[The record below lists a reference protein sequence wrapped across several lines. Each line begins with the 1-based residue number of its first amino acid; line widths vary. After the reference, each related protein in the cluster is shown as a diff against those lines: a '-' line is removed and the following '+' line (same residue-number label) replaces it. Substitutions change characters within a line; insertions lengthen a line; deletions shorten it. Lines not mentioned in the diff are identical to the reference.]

1 MTERLSSMKGK
12 KYIVGKLWG
21 LMVLSIFGFQ
31 FSTAYAQGVI
41 DEVIWVVGD
50 EAILRSEVE
59 DERLR
64 AQYEGQQI
72 KGDPYCVI
80 PEQMAIQKLFLHQA
94 ELDSVEANEST
105 VSHQVDMRMNYYISQ
120 IGSKEKMEE
129 YFRKPSSEIR
139 EEMMTMVRNQMI
151 IQQMQQKLTSS
162 IKPTPAE
169 IRRFY
174 NELPADSIPMMP
186 AQVEVQILSFE
197 PPVPVEETERIKQR
211 LREFTER
218 IQNGSAD
225 FSMLAR
231 LYSEDTES
239 AKKGGELGFVGK
251 GQLVPE
257 FAEVAF
263 NLNDPKR
270 VSRVVQTE
278 YGYHIIQL
286 IEKKG
291 DRINCR
297 HILLRPRISATD
309 KVNALERLD
318 SIRQLILNDSLI
330 FEQAVL
336 RFSQDKNTV
345 MNAGLMINPNTGS
358 SKFEYQELAPEIA
371 KQIYSMNEGD
381 VSQPFVMMDMQK
393 NREVCAIVLLKKK
406 TDVHRANLTDD
417 FQTIKSML
425 EARKGQELLHDWI
438 LQKQKTTFVQISP
451 EWQGCDFEYPNW
463 LHN

>member
-1 MTERLSSMKGK
+1 MKR
-12 KYIVGKLWG
+12 YIFL
-21 LMVLSIFGFQ
+21 LALVLSLGVR
-31 FSTAYAQGVI
+31 AQVI

-59 DERLR
+59 EERLR
-64 AQYEGQQI
+64 MQYEGQQI
-72 KGDPYCVI
+72 KGDPYCII

-94 ELDSVEANEST
+94 ELDSIEANEST
-105 VSHQVDMRMNYYISQ
+105 VSHQVDMRINYYINQ

-139 EEMMTMVRNQMI
+139 EDMMTMVRHQMI
-151 IQQMQQKLTSS
+151 IQQMQQKLTST
-162 IKPTPAE
+162 IKPTPSE
-169 IRRFY
+169 VRRYY
-174 NELPADSIPMMP
+174 NSLPLDSIPIMP

-218 IQNGSAD
+218 VQSGNAD

-239 AKKGGELGFVGK
+239 AKRGGELGFVGK
-251 GQLVPE
+251 GTLVPE

-270 VSRVVQTE
+270 VSRIVQTE
-278 YGYHIIQL
+278 YGFHIIQL

-297 HILLRPRISATD
+297 HILLRPRIQSID
-309 KVNALERLD
+309 KIQAIARLD
-318 SIRQLILNDSLI
+318 SIRQLVEADSLQ
-330 FEQAVL
+330 FEQAVVM
-336 RFSQDKNTV
+336 FSEDKNTV
-345 MNAGLMINPNTGS
+345 MNAGLMINPNTGGS
-358 SKFEYQELAPEIA
+358 RFEYQELAPEIA
-371 KQIYSMNEGD
+371 KQIYNLKEGE
-381 VSQPFVMMDMQK
+381 VTQPFVMMDPQK
-393 NREVCAIVLLKKK
+393 NREVCAIVRLKKRM
-406 TDVHRANLTDD
+406 DVHRANLADD
-417 FQTIKSML
+417 FQTIKTML
-425 EARKGQELLHDWI
+425 EQEKGQEFLHDWI
-438 LQKQKTTFVQISP
+438 LQKQKSTFVQISP

-463 LHN
+463 VH

>member
-1 MTERLSSMKGK
+1 MNKIKAKSYRLWVIGLVLMTS
-12 KYIVGKLWG
+12 IVA
-21 LMVLSIFGFQ
+21 Q
-31 FSTAYAQGVI
+31 AQGVI

-59 DERLR
+59 EERLR
-64 AQYEGQQI
+64 MQYEGQQM
-72 KGDPYCVI
+72 KGDPYCII

-94 ELDSVEANEST
+94 DLDSIEANESS
-105 VSHQVDMRMNYYISQ
+105 VSHQVDMRINYYINQ

-139 EEMMTMVRNQMI
+139 EEMMTLVRHQMI
-151 IQQMQQKLTSS
+151 IQQMQQKLTST

-174 NELPADSIPMMP
+174 NSLPMDSIPMMP

-218 IQNGSAD
+218 IQSGSAD

-239 AKKGGELGFVGK
+239 AKHGGELGFVGK
-251 GQLVPE
+251 GTLVPE

-270 VSRVVQTE
+270 VSRIVQTE
-278 YGYHIIQL
+278 YGFHIIQL

-297 HILLRPRISATD
+297 HILLRPRIQSID
-309 KVNALERLD
+309 KIQAIARLD
-318 SIRQLILNDSLI
+318 SIRQLVEADSLQ
-330 FEQAVL
+330 FEQAVVM
-336 RFSQDKNTV
+336 FSQDKNTV

-358 SKFEYQELAPEIA
+358 SRFEYQELAPEIA
-371 KQIYSMNEGD
+371 KQIYSLKEGE
-381 VSQPFVMMDMQK
+381 VSQPFVMMDPQK
-393 NREVCAIVLLKKK
+393 NREVCALVRLKKRM
-406 TDVHRANLTDD
+406 DVHRANITDD
-417 FQTIKSML
+417 FQTIKGML
-425 EARKGQELLHDWI
+425 EQQKGQELLHNWI
-438 LQKQKTTFVQISP
+438 LQKQKTTYVQIAP
-451 EWQGCDFEYPNW
+451 EWQGCDFVYPNW
-463 LHN
+463 IHDN

>member
-1 MTERLSSMKGK
+1 MNKVKFKVESLKFIGFFLLAFAFHLSP
-12 KYIVGKLWG
+12 L
-21 LMVLSIFGFQ
+21 Q
-31 FSTAYAQGVI
+31 AQVI

-59 DERLR
+59 EERLR

-72 KGDPYCVI
+72 HGDPYCVI
-80 PEQMAIQKLFLHQA
+80 PEQLAVQKLYLHQA
-94 ELDSVEANEST
+94 ELDSIEANEST
-105 VSHQVDMRMNYYISQ
+105 VSYQVDMRMNYYINQ

-129 YFRKPSSEIR
+129 YFRKTSSEIR
-139 EEMMTMVRNQMI
+139 EEMMTTVRNQMI
-151 IQQMQQKLTSS
+151 IQQMQQKLTSN

-169 IRRFY
+169 IRRYY
-174 NELPADSIPMMP
+174 NSLPMDSIPMMP

-197 PPVPVEETERIKQR
+197 PAVPAEETERIKQR

-218 IQNGSAD
+218 VQSGKAD

-239 AKKGGELGFVGK
+239 AKRGGELGFVGK

-263 NLNDPKR
+263 NMNDPKR
-270 VSRVVQTE
+270 VSRIVKTE

-297 HILLRPRISATD
+297 HILLRPRISASD
-309 KVNALERLD
+309 KVKAIERLD
-318 SIRQLILNDSLI
+318 SIRSFILLDSLQ
-330 FEQAVL
+330 FEQAVI
-336 RFSQDKNTV
+336 RFSEDKNTV

-358 SKFEYQELAPEIA
+358 SRFEYQELAPEIA
-371 KQIYSMNEGD
+371 KQIYAMQEGE
-381 VSQPFVMMDMQK
+381 VSPPFVMMDQQK
-393 NREVCAIVLLKKK
+393 NREVCAIVRLKKR

-417 FQTIKSML
+417 FQTIKTML
-425 EARKGQELLHDWI
+425 EAQQGRELLHDWI
-438 LQKQKTTFVQISP
+438 IKKQKNTYVQISP
-451 EWQGCDFEYPNW
+451 EWQGCDFEYPGW
-463 LHN
+463 IH

>member
-1 MTERLSSMKGK
+1 MNNKKFKVESLKFIGFFLFAFAFHLSS
-12 KYIVGKLWG
+12 L
-21 LMVLSIFGFQ
+21 Q
-31 FSTAYAQGVI
+31 AQVI

-59 DERLR
+59 EERLR

-72 KGDPYCVI
+72 SGDPYCVI
-80 PEQMAIQKLFLHQA
+80 PEQLAVQKLYLHQA
-94 ELDSVEANEST
+94 ELDSIEANEST
-105 VSHQVDMRMNYYISQ
+105 VSHQVDMRMNYYINQ

-129 YFRKPSSEIR
+129 YFRKSSSEIR
-139 EEMMTMVRNQMI
+139 EEMMTTVRNQMI
-151 IQQMQQKLTSS
+151 IQQMQQKLVSN

-169 IRRFY
+169 IRRYY
-174 NELPADSIPMMP
+174 NSLPMDSIPMMP

-197 PPVPVEETERIKQR
+197 PAVPTEETERVKQR

-218 IQNGSAD
+218 VQSGKAD

-239 AKKGGELGFVGK
+239 AKRGGELGFVGK

-270 VSRVVQTE
+270 VSRIVKTE

-291 DRINCR
+291 ERINCR

-309 KVNALERLD
+309 KVKAIERLD
-318 SIRQLILNDSLI
+318 SIRSFILLDSLQ
-330 FEQAVL
+330 FEQAVI
-336 RFSQDKNTV
+336 RYSEDKNTV
-345 MNAGLMINPNTGS
+345 MNAGLMINPNTGG
-358 SKFEYQELAPEIA
+358 SKFEYQDLAPEIA
-371 KQIYSMNEGD
+371 KQIYTMQEGE
-381 VSQPFVMMDMQK
+381 VSQPFVMMDQTK
-393 NREVCAIVLLKKK
+393 NREVCAIVRLKKK

-425 EARKGQELLHDWI
+425 ETQKGHELLRDWI
-438 LQKQKTTFVQISP
+438 LKKQKTTFVQISP
-451 EWQGCDFEYPNW
+451 EWQGCDFDYPGW
-463 LHN
+463 IH

>member
-1 MTERLSSMKGK
+1 MNKVKFKVESLKFIGFFLLAFAFHLSP
-12 KYIVGKLWG
+12 L
-21 LMVLSIFGFQ
+21 Q
-31 FSTAYAQGVI
+31 AQVI

-59 DERLR
+59 EERLR

-72 KGDPYCVI
+72 PGDPYCVI
-80 PEQMAIQKLFLHQA
+80 PEQLAVQKLYLHQA
-94 ELDSVEANEST
+94 ELDSIEANEST
-105 VSHQVDMRMNYYISQ
+105 VSYQVDMRMNYYINQ

-129 YFRKPSSEIR
+129 YFRKTSSEIR
-139 EEMMTMVRNQMI
+139 EEMMTTVRNQMI
-151 IQQMQQKLTSS
+151 IQQMQQKLTSN

-169 IRRFY
+169 IRRYY
-174 NELPADSIPMMP
+174 NSLPMDSIPMMP

-197 PPVPVEETERIKQR
+197 PAVPAEETERIKQR

-218 IQNGSAD
+218 VQSGKAD

-239 AKKGGELGFVGK
+239 AKRGGELGFVGK

-263 NLNDPKR
+263 NMNDPRR
-270 VSRVVQTE
+270 VSRIVKTE

-297 HILLRPRISATD
+297 HILLRPRISALD
-309 KVNALERLD
+309 KVKAIERLD
-318 SIRQLILNDSLI
+318 SIRSFILLDSLQ
-330 FEQAVL
+330 FEQAVI
-336 RFSQDKNTV
+336 RFSEDKNTV

-358 SKFEYQELAPEIA
+358 SRFEYQELAPEIA
-371 KQIYSMNEGD
+371 KQIYAMQEGE
-381 VSQPFVMMDMQK
+381 VSQPFVMMDQQK
-393 NREVCAIVLLKKK
+393 NREVCAIVRLKKR

-425 EARKGQELLHDWI
+425 EAQKGRELLHDWI
-438 LQKQKTTFVQISP
+438 IKKQKTTYVQISP
-451 EWQGCDFEYPNW
+451 EWQGCDFEYPGW
-463 LHN
+463 IH

>member
-1 MTERLSSMKGK
+1 MKIK
-12 KYIVGKLWG
+12 RNHRKLLG
-21 LMVLSIFGFQ
+21 LIVLSIFNFQ
-31 FSTAYAQGVI
+31 FSICQADQVI

-59 DERLR
+59 EERLR

-72 KGDPYCVI
+72 NGDPYCVI
-80 PEQMAIQKLFLHQA
+80 PEQLAVQKLFLHQA
-94 ELDSVEANEST
+94 IIDSVEANESS
-105 VSHQVDMRMNYYISQ
+105 VSHQVDMRLNYYINQ

-129 YFRKPSSEIR
+129 YFRKTSSEIR
-139 EEMMTMVRNQMI
+139 EEMMTTVRNQMI
-151 IQQMQQKLTSS
+151 IQQMQQKLTSD

-169 IRRFY
+169 IRRYY
-174 NELPADSIPMMP
+174 NALPMESIPLMP

-197 PPVPVEETERIKQR
+197 PPVPVEETERVKSR

-218 IQNGSAD
+218 VQSGKAD

-239 AKKGGELGFVGK
+239 AKRGGELGFVGR
-251 GQLVPE
+251 GQLVSE
-257 FAEVAF
+257 FADVAF

-270 VSRVVQTE
+270 VSRIVQTE

-291 DRINCR
+291 ERINCR

-309 KVNALERLD
+309 KVNALQRLD
-318 SIRQLILNDSLI
+318 SIRQLIEQDSLL
-330 FEQAVL
+330 FEQAVI
-336 RFSQDKNTV
+336 RYSQDKNTV

-358 SKFEYQELAPEIA
+358 SRFEYQDLAPEIA
-371 KQIYSMNEGD
+371 KQIYNLQEGD
-381 VSQPFVMMDMQK
+381 VSQPFVMMDQTK
-393 NREVCAIVLLKKK
+393 NREVCAIVRVKKK
-406 TDVHRANLTDD
+406 LDVHRANLTDD

-425 EARKGQELLHDWI
+425 EQKLSAEFIHDWI
-438 LQKQKTTFVQISP
+438 LKKQKTTFVQIDP
-451 EWQGCDFEYPNW
+451 EWQNCEFEYPGW
-463 LHN
+463 VH

>member
-1 MTERLSSMKGK
+1 MRTKAIILS
-12 KYIVGKLWG
+12 L
-21 LMVLSIFGFQ
+21 LLCL
-31 FSTAYAQGVI
+31 TAYAQVI

-59 DERLR
+59 EERLR

-72 KGDPYCVI
+72 PGDPYCVI
-80 PEQMAIQKLFLHQA
+80 PEQLAVQKLYLHQA
-94 ELDSVEANEST
+94 ELDSIEANEST
-105 VSHQVDMRMNYYISQ
+105 VSHQVDMRMNYYINQ

-129 YFRKPSSEIR
+129 YFRKTSSEIR
-139 EEMMTMVRNQMI
+139 EEMMTTVRNQMI
-151 IQQMQQKLTSS
+151 IQQMQQKLTSN

-169 IRRFY
+169 IRRYY
-174 NELPADSIPMMP
+174 NSLPMDSIPMMP

-197 PPVPVEETERIKQR
+197 PSVPTEETERIKQR

-218 IQNGSAD
+218 VQSGKAD

-239 AKKGGELGFVGK
+239 AKRGGELGFVGK

-263 NLNDPKR
+263 NMNDPRR
-270 VSRVVQTE
+270 VSRIVKTE

-297 HILLRPRISATD
+297 HILLRPRISASD
-309 KVNALERLD
+309 KVKAIERLD
-318 SIRQLILNDSLI
+318 SIRSFILLDSLQ
-330 FEQAVL
+330 FEQAVI
-336 RFSQDKNTV
+336 RFSEDKNTV

-358 SKFEYQELAPEIA
+358 SRFEYQELAPEIA
-371 KQIYSMNEGD
+371 KQIYAMQEGE
-381 VSQPFVMMDMQK
+381 VSQPFVMMDQQK
-393 NREVCAIVLLKKK
+393 NREVCAIVRLKKR

-417 FQTIKSML
+417 FQTIKAML

-438 LQKQKTTFVQISP
+438 IKKQKTTYVQISP
-451 EWQGCDFEYPNW
+451 EWQGCDFEYPGW
-463 LHN
+463 IH

>member
-1 MTERLSSMKGK
+1 MGIMA
-12 KYIVGKLWG
+12 
-21 LMVLSIFGFQ
+21 LMSL
-31 FSTAYAQGVI
+31 TASAQVI

-59 DERLR
+59 EERLR

-72 KGDPYCVI
+72 PGDPYCVI
-80 PEQMAIQKLFLHQA
+80 PEQLAVQKLYLHQA
-94 ELDSVEANEST
+94 ELDSIEANEST
-105 VSHQVDMRMNYYISQ
+105 VSHQVDLRMNYYINQ

-129 YFRKPSSEIR
+129 YFRKTSSEIR
-139 EEMMTMVRNQMI
+139 EEMMTSVRNQMI
-151 IQQMQQKLTSS
+151 IQQMQQKLTSN

-169 IRRFY
+169 IRRYY
-174 NELPADSIPMMP
+174 NSLPLDSIPMMP

-197 PPVPVEETERIKQR
+197 PPVPAEETERIKQR

-218 IQNGSAD
+218 VQSGKTD

-239 AKKGGELGFVGK
+239 AKRGGELGFVGK

-270 VSRVVQTE
+270 VSRIVKTE

-297 HILLRPRISATD
+297 HILLRPRISASD
-309 KVNALERLD
+309 KVKAIERLD
-318 SIRQLILNDSLI
+318 SIRQLILIDSLQ
-330 FEQAVL
+330 FEQAVI
-336 RFSQDKNTV
+336 RYSEDKNTV

-371 KQIYSMNEGD
+371 KQIYAMQEGE
-381 VSQPFVMMDMQK
+381 VSDPFVMMDQSK
-393 NREVCAIVLLKKK
+393 NREVCAIVRLKKR

-417 FQTIKSML
+417 FQTIRGML
-425 EARKGQELLHDWI
+425 EAQKGQELLRDWI
-438 LQKQKTTFVQISP
+438 LKKQKTTYVQISP
-451 EWQGCDFEYPNW
+451 EWQGCDFEYPGW
-463 LHN
+463 VH

>member
-1 MTERLSSMKGK
+1 MRTKAIILSLLL
-12 KYIVGKLWG
+12 YL
-21 LMVLSIFGFQ
+21 
-31 FSTAYAQGVI
+31 TAYAQVI

-59 DERLR
+59 EERLR

-72 KGDPYCVI
+72 PGDPYCVI
-80 PEQMAIQKLFLHQA
+80 PEQLAVQKLYLHQA
-94 ELDSVEANEST
+94 ELDSIEANEST
-105 VSHQVDMRMNYYISQ
+105 VSHQVDMRMNYYINQ

-129 YFRKPSSEIR
+129 YFRKTSSEIR
-139 EEMMTMVRNQMI
+139 EEMMTTVRNQMI
-151 IQQMQQKLTSS
+151 IQQMQQKLTSN

-169 IRRFY
+169 IRRYY
-174 NELPADSIPMMP
+174 NSLPMDSIPMMP

-197 PPVPVEETERIKQR
+197 PSVPTEETERIKQR

-218 IQNGSAD
+218 VQSGKAD

-239 AKKGGELGFVGK
+239 AKRGGELGFVGK

-263 NLNDPKR
+263 NMNDPRR
-270 VSRVVQTE
+270 VSRIVKTE

-297 HILLRPRISATD
+297 HILLRPRISASD
-309 KVNALERLD
+309 KVKAIERLD
-318 SIRQLILNDSLI
+318 SIRSFILLDSLQ
-330 FEQAVL
+330 FEQAVI
-336 RFSQDKNTV
+336 RFSEDKNTV

-358 SKFEYQELAPEIA
+358 SRFEYQELAPEIA
-371 KQIYSMNEGD
+371 KQIYAMQEGE
-381 VSQPFVMMDMQK
+381 VSQPFVMMDQQK
-393 NREVCAIVLLKKK
+393 NREVCAIVRLKKR

-417 FQTIKSML
+417 FQTIKAML
-425 EARKGQELLHDWI
+425 EAQKGQELLHDWI
-438 LQKQKTTFVQISP
+438 IKKQKTTYVQISP
-451 EWQGCDFEYPNW
+451 EWQGCDFEYPGW
-463 LHN
+463 IH

>member
-1 MTERLSSMKGK
+1 MKK
-12 KYIVGKLWG
+12 I
-21 LMVLSIFGFQ
+21 SIYLVMSLFALGVQ
-31 FSTAYAQGVI
+31 AQGVI

-59 DERLR
+59 EERLR
-64 AQYEGQQI
+64 AQYEGQTI
-72 KGDPYCVI
+72 PGDPYCVI
-80 PEQMAIQKLFLHQA
+80 PEQLAVQKLFLHQA
-94 ELDSVEANEST
+94 ELDSIEANESS
-105 VSHQVDMRMNYYISQ
+105 VSHQVDMRLNYYITQ

-139 EEMMTMVRNQMI
+139 EEMMTSVRNQMI

-162 IKPTPAE
+162 VKPTPAE

-174 NELPADSIPMMP
+174 LSLPVDSLPMMP

-197 PPVPVEETERIKQR
+197 PAVPTEETERIKQR

-218 IQNGSAD
+218 VQGGEAD

-239 AKKGGELGFVGK
+239 AKRGGELGFVGK

-270 VSRVVQTE
+270 VSRIVQTE

-297 HILLRPRISATD
+297 HILLRPRIGADD
-309 KVNALERLD
+309 KVRAIERLD
-318 SIRQLILNDSLI
+318 SIRRLVVADSMM
-330 FEQAVL
+330 FEQAVA
-336 RFSQDKNTV
+336 RFSEDKNTA
-345 MNAGLMINPNTGS
+345 MSAGLMINQNTGGS
-358 SKFEYQELAPEIA
+358 QFEYQDLAPEIA
-371 KQIYSMNEGD
+371 RQIYNMQEGD
-381 VSQPFVMMDMQK
+381 VSQPFVMMDQQK
-393 NREVCAIVLLKKK
+393 NREVCAIVRLKKK
-406 TDVHRANLTDD
+406 TDIHRANLTDD

-425 EARKGQELLHDWI
+425 EQKKGAELLHEWI
-438 LQKQKTTFVQISP
+438 LKKQKTTFVKIAP
-451 EWQGCDFEYPNW
+451 EWQNCEFQYPGW
-463 LHN
+463 VH